1 MNKLRLVVIAIAAI
15 TCSSAA
21 FSATGTVKDAKIIN
35 LLTTESTYGGC
46 MAFLD
51 KPLSS
56 VIENCPS
63 NWVTFSCDGTLGNSV
78 SRASAMW
85 DSVLLAYALEKP
97 VRVRA
102 DNSKKVNGYC
112 YSDYIRV
119 EK

>member
-78 SRASAMW
+78 PRASAMW

-97 VRVRA
+97 VRVRV

-112 YSDYIRV
+112 FSDYIRV

>member
-1 MNKLRLVVIAIAAI
+1 MNKFGLVVTAIAAI
-15 TCSSAA
+15 IGSSAA

-51 KPLSS
+51 KPISS
-56 VIENCPS
+56 VLEGCPS
-63 NWVTFSCDGTLGNSV
+63 NWVTFSCDGSLGNSV